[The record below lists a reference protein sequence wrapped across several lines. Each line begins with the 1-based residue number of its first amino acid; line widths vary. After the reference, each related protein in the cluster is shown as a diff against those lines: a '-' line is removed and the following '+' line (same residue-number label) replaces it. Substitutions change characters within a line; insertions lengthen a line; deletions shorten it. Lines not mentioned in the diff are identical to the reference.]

1 MPRFATRQID
11 WIAILA
17 ILGLVPG
24 LALGT
29 YLLAGLAGFL
39 N

>member
-1 MPRFATRQID
+1 MPRFARLQMD

-29 YLLAGLAGFL
+29 YLLAGLAGIL